1 MKNSLILSFLISN
14 YETFSR
20 LTRFRKWMFIPTYFV
35 TVKIGNILDLS
46 LIWFENFV
54 EFVRQVVKFVAKV
67 EPSRDSLD
75 IFQKLDV
82 LSI

>member
-1 MKNSLILSFLISN
+1 
-14 YETFSR
+14 
-20 LTRFRKWMFIPTYFV
+20 MFFPTYFV
-35 TVKIGNILDLS
+35 TVEIRNIWDLN